1 VIFVAK
7 FESRSA
13 AESRQEVVDAKD
25 LSRAG
30 KHFADAGE
38 SGRAE
43 SPGQET
49 IEHPSPMSVFPL
61 FVIKPKPPMVDGG
74 ETVSLLMRGKI

>member
-13 AESRQEVVDAKD
+13 AESRQELVDAKD

-38 SGRAE
+38 SGP
-43 SPGQET
+43 PGQET